1 MVVMPA
7 MRLVRC
13 PGWCAVV
20 QRRASAVAQGISDAM
35 FVTVRVPDIP
45 GGALK
50 CPKEHVV
57 QIETPLWCRLSN
69 GPRKM

>member
-20 QRRASAVAQGISDAM
+20 QRCASAVAQGISDTL
-35 FVTVRVPDIP
+35 FVTEFLLLLIDVLV
-45 GGALK
+45 
-50 CPKEHVV
+50 
-57 QIETPLWCRLSN
+57 N
-69 GPRKM
+69 GIVEVYELL

>member
-20 QRRASAVAQGISDAM
+20 QRRAFAVAQCISDAF
-35 FVTVRVPDIP
+35 FVTEF
-45 GGALK
+45 L
-50 CPKEHVV
+50 
-57 QIETPLWCRLSN
+57 LSLIDVLVT
-69 GPRKM
+69 GIVEVYELL